1 MAKYNESAENY
12 LETILMLSNKFE
24 AVTCHAPKKLAT
36 GVGIFRGGRL
46 LHRKKACS
54 EWVQTRKC
62 QTLRLLQ
69 VDTSARLS

>member
-1 MAKYNESAENY
+1 M
-12 LETILMLSNKFE
+12 KFSI
-24 AVTCHAPKKLAT
+24 KS
-36 GVGIFRGGRL
+36 GNGGFRGGRL

-69 VDTSARLS
+69 VDTAARLS